1 MLHPET
7 RKVGRYEI
15 LEVIGV
21 GANSRVA
28 RAFDPLIARIV
39 AIKLFPSELASP
51 ANSPAARRAIALCK
65 RPALSDRSR
74 ILR

>member
-28 RAFDPLIARIV
+28 RAFEEYAHHARV
-39 AIKLFPSELASP
+39 PVSFAAPGGCWPVDLVLA
-51 ANSPAARRAIALCK
+51 K
-65 RPALSDRSR
+65 E
-74 ILR
+74 